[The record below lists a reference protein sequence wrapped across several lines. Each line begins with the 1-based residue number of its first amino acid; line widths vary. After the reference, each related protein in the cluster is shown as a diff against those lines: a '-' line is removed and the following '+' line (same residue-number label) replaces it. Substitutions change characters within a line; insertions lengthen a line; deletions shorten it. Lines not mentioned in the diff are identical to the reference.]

1 MITPAQIRGA
11 RAMLNMK
18 QADLAKAADISAAA
32 LNSIERG
39 KAIPRTS
46 TWVSIRRALED
57 AGAQFIPENGGGAG
71 VRLRNADHTHSREPP
86 IGHPKGALVDI
97 QTLVRVALGSSDPV
111 VMRRDLE
118 LILTITEEALKVKAG
133 Q

>member
-1 MITPAQIRGA
+1 MA
-11 RAMLNMK
+11 
-18 QADLAKAADISAAA
+18 
-32 LNSIERG
+32 SIQ
-39 KAIPRTS
+39 
-46 TWVSIRRALED
+46 RALED
-57 AGAQFIPENGGGAG
+57 AGAQFVPENGGGAG

-86 IGHPKGALVDI
+86 TGGPKGALVDI

-118 LILTITEEALKVKAG
+118 LILTLTEEALTVEAG